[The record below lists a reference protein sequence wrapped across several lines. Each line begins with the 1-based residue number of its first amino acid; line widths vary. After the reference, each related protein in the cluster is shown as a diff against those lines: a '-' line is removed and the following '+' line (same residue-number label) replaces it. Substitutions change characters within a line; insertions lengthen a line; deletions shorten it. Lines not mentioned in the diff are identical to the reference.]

1 MTQRK
6 SCPQLT
12 DASRG
17 AMGRTM
23 KGLLISKY
31 AGLDLIRVACFPA
44 YIQLLFIYYKTNLT
58 EVQRFLMSLSCN
70 RVVQL
75 STQ

>member
-1 MTQRK
+1 MTRRK
-6 SCPQLT
+6 NCPQLT

-31 AGLDLIRVACFPA
+31 AGFDLIRMACFP
-44 YIQLLFIYYKTNLT
+44 IHTQLLFTYYMTNST
-58 EVQRFLMSLSCN
+58 EV
-70 RVVQL
+70 
-75 STQ
+75 